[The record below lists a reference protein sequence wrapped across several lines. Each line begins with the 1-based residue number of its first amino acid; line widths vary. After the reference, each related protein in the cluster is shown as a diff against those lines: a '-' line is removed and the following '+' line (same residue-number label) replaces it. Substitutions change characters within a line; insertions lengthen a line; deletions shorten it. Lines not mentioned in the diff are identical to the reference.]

1 MNDLRWCTRV
11 AQTPMPA
18 PTYTAAGL
26 RGWGWLVVNPF
37 IPLQPQFSYLH
48 LSHEHRK
55 SARRRTDK
63 KFSLISFQGF
73 EALVCFWGL
82 TDSTYAGL
90 FSRLLLLRVVPEQH
104 QNQSFIADTG
114 NNKRAERTGSE
125 KKIET
130 AQAHRNRWLAFN
142 V

>member
-1 MNDLRWCTRV
+1 MR
-11 AQTPMPA
+11 
-18 PTYTAAGL
+18 
-26 RGWGWLVVNPF
+26 RGYGECGAVGSKPIYSASTSILVSPSLSRTSEKRQKANRQKIQSHL
-37 IPLQPQFSYLH
+37 IPG
-48 LSHEHRK
+48 
-55 SARRRTDK
+55 
-63 KFSLISFQGF
+63 GF